1 MSEETIQSQVREV
14 LTNLRPDI
22 DLDAEDDLVASGLL
36 DSVTIIELTAQLE
49 DECDVEFS
57 PLDMIPENFASL
69 ESIAA
74 LVASRLE
81 D

>member
-1 MSEETIQSQVREV
+1 MSEETIQSQVRKV

-22 DLDAEDDLVASGLL
+22 DFDAEDDLVASGLL

-57 PLDMIPENFASL
+57 PLDMTPENFASL